1 MAVLKGEFDVTVSDG
16 EARVFVPGD
25 LILLE
30 DLSGKGHYTKFPEHA
45 GENLILVTQLPDI
58 D

>member
-1 MAVLKGEFDVTVSDG
+1 MAVQKGEFEVTVSDG
-16 EARVFVPGD
+16 EVRVFVPGD